1 MLLHKY
7 WYVKPAYKCMY
18 CSTCDRRAMN
28 LQQAV
33 ALCMDHCQAAAGL
46 TGDGNW
52 FKTVVLS
59 GGTACLPI
67 VWYWKPKNNSRS
79 SSFSPKGTWTIVQTN
94 DHISIVFLWCLT
106 LLMFQVTQS
115 SLQIFIYIHNMFNT
129 VEHLP

>member
-1 MLLHKY
+1 
-7 WYVKPAYKCMY
+7 MY

-67 VWYWKPKNNSRS
+67 V
-79 SSFSPKGTWTIVQTN
+79 
-94 DHISIVFLWCLT
+94 
-106 LLMFQVTQS
+106 
-115 SLQIFIYIHNMFNT
+115 
-129 VEHLP
+129 